1 MYNIP
6 YHKEK
11 DEHVVREFIAEHP
24 FAFLTGCDEENRPI
38 ATQLPLFI
46 ENRNGK
52 EVLRGHIMKGN
63 DHHKA
68 FLKNEN
74 VLAVF
79 TGKHTYV
86 SGTWY
91 TNPHSP
97 STWNYMSVHVKGK
110 IKFVSRDE
118 LEEILRSVS
127 MHFEDQDPDSPTVYD
142 NLPAPFKKRALEMIS
157 GFEIEIT
164 EIDTVFKLSQDRD
177 EESYQNIIEKL
188 KSQDDDGRTIAREM
202 EKRKEELFSSEES
215 DLTR

>member
-11 DEHVVREFIAEHP
+11 DRKIIKEFIGKHP
-24 FAFLTGCDEENRPI
+24 FAFLTGCDLENRPI

-46 ENRNGK
+46 ENKGGQQ
-52 EVLRGHIMKGN
+52 VLRGHIMKGN

-68 FLKNEN
+68 FLNNEN

-91 TNPHSP
+91 SNPYTP

-110 IKFVSRDE
+110 MKFVSEKE
-118 LEEILRSVS
+118 LEDILRSVS
-127 MHFEDQDPDSPTVYD
+127 LHFEEQNQQSTTTYD
-142 NLPAPFKKRALEMIS
+142 NLPLDFKQKALGLIA
-157 GFEIEIT
+157 GFEIEIN
-164 EIDTVFKLSQDRD
+164 EIDTVFKLSQNRD
-177 EESYQNIIEKL
+177 AESYRNIIEKL
-188 KSQDDDGRTIAREM
+188 KEQDESGRVIAHEM
-202 EKRKEELFSSEES
+202 EKREVQTIRPRKTSCI
-215 DLTR
+215 D